1 MVTVRRRNVCP
12 VHTDLGWR
20 PALRNA
26 TDGANAVAC
35 ACIMHTHTNDSARCA
50 LFIEALNLEKRKIVP
65 LSA

>member
-1 MVTVRRRNVCP
+1 
-12 VHTDLGWR
+12 VHTDLGWW

-35 ACIMHTHTNDSARCA
+35 TCIMHTHTNDSA